1 MTPNTFG
8 AAEPPDFPDQA
19 PTKRLK
25 LTRRHA
31 FAVFGAGALAVGLP
45 AALAAEPVRERRAVR
60 TIALFRQDAV
70 CVMSAEVTQGPYYIS
85 GQLVRQDITEGKQG
99 FPLNITMTVVDY
111 TDGCNTPMAGL
122 PVEIWHCDAWG
133 YYSAYTTTSP
143 GGTVPAYDNVGDP
156 NTNLRGV
163 QVTDDNGVVTFT
175 SIVPGWYSPRV
186 THIHVKVHQGGDI
199 GTTYQNGTSLHTT
212 QLLFPDD
219 VCQVYAVLDPY
230 VQHQLAQT
238 PLTQDQVYNEALSAG
253 EDPTSM
259 VPTLT
264 PVNPDSLADGY
275 DLTITL
281 GIDPNATSSDTGG
294 PGGGGGPGPGGQPPT
309 GPPGPPPTAP

>member
-1 MTPNTFG
+1 L
-8 AAEPPDFPDQA
+8 
-19 PTKRLK
+19 RI
-25 LTRRHA
+25 TRRHA
-31 FAVFGAGALAVGLP
+31 LAVLGAGAGALGIP
-45 AALAAEPVRERRAVR
+45 RRLAAEPSGVGL
-60 TIALFRQDAV
+60 ALSGMPLLKQDAV
-70 CVMSAEVTQGPYYIS
+70 CIMSAEVTQGPYYIS

-99 FPLNITMTVVDY
+99 FPLNVTMTVVDY
-111 TDGCNTPMAGL
+111 TNGCNTPMSGL

-163 QVTDDNGVVTFT
+163 QVTDDNGQVTFT

-199 GTTYQNGTSLHTT
+199 GTTYQNGTTLHTT

-219 VCQVYAVLDPY
+219 VCQAYAALEPY
-230 VQHQLAQT
+230 VEHQLALT
-238 PLTQDQVYNEALSAG
+238 PLAQDQVYNEALTASA
-253 EDPTSM
+253 DPTSM
-259 VPTLT
+259 IPTLT
-264 PVNPDSLADGY
+264 LINPDALEDGY
-275 DLTITL
+275 ELAITL

-294 PGGGGGPGPGGQPPT
+294 PGGPGGGPGGPGGPPPSGT
-309 GPPGPPPTAP
+309 PGPPPTTP

>member
-1 MTPNTFG
+1 MHSDPSD
-8 AAEPPDFPDQA
+8 AVIPPDFADQA
-19 PTKRLK
+19 PTTKVRI
-25 LTRRHA
+25 TRRHA
-31 FAVFGAGALAVGLP
+31 LAVLGAGAGVLGIP
-45 AALAAEPVRERRAVR
+45 RRLAAEPARRGR
-60 TIALFRQDAV
+60 TLDGMPLLTQDAV
-70 CVMSAEVTQGPYYIS
+70 CIMSAEVTQGPYYVS

-99 FPLNITMTVVDY
+99 FPLTVTMTVVDY
-111 TDGCNTPMAGL
+111 TNGCNTPMAGL

-133 YYSAYTTTSP
+133 YYSAYTTAAP

-219 VCQVYAVLDPY
+219 VCQAY
-230 VQHQLAQT
+230 
-238 PLTQDQVYNEALSAG
+238 G
-253 EDPTSM
+253 
-259 VPTLT
+259 
-264 PVNPDSLADGY
+264 
-275 DLTITL
+275 
-281 GIDPNATSSDTGG
+281 
-294 PGGGGGPGPGGQPPT
+294 
-309 GPPGPPPTAP
+309 

>member
-1 MTPNTFG
+1 MNPDVFG
-8 AAEPPDFPDQA
+8 GADTPDFPDQA
-19 PTKRLK
+19 PTKKLK

-31 FAVFGAGALAVGLP
+31 LAVFGAGGVALGVSAALGAEPARQVLAVETKSL
-45 AALAAEPVRERRAVR
+45 LE
-60 TIALFRQDAV
+60 QDAV

-99 FPLNITMTVVDY
+99 FPLHFAMTVVDY

-133 YYSAYTTTSP
+133 YYSAYITASP

-163 QVTDDNGVVTFT
+163 QVTDDNGLVTFT

-219 VCQVYAVLDPY
+219 VCQAYAVLEPY

-238 PLTQDQVYNEALSAG
+238 PLAQDQVYNEALSAG

-259 VPTLT
+259 SPTLT
-264 PVNPDSLADGY
+264 PVNSDSLPDGY
-275 DLTITL
+275 NLTITL

-294 PGGGGGPGPGGQPPT
+294 PGGGGSPGGPGGQ
-309 GPPGPPPTAP
+309 PPGPPPTAP

>member
-1 MTPNTFG
+1 VNPDVFG
-8 AAEPPDFPDQA
+8 GADTPDFPDQA
-19 PTKRLK
+19 PTKKLK

-31 FAVFGAGALAVGLP
+31 LAVFGAGGVALGVSAALGAEPARQVLAVETKSL
-45 AALAAEPVRERRAVR
+45 LE
-60 TIALFRQDAV
+60 QDAV

-99 FPLNITMTVVDY
+99 FPLHFAMTVVDY

-133 YYSAYTTTSP
+133 YYSAYITASP

-163 QVTDDNGVVTFT
+163 QVTDDNGLVTFT

-219 VCQVYAVLDPY
+219 VCQAYAVLEPY

-238 PLTQDQVYNEALSAG
+238 PLARDQVYNEALSAG

-259 VPTLT
+259 SPTLT
-264 PVNPDSLADGY
+264 PVNSDSLPDGY
-275 DLTITL
+275 NLTITL

-294 PGGGGGPGPGGQPPT
+294 PGGGGSPGGPGGQ
-309 GPPGPPPTAP
+309 PPGPPPTAP

>member
-1 MTPNTFG
+1 
-8 AAEPPDFPDQA
+8 
-19 PTKRLK
+19 
-25 LTRRHA
+25 
-31 FAVFGAGALAVGLP
+31 
-45 AALAAEPVRERRAVR
+45 
-60 TIALFRQDAV
+60 
-70 CVMSAEVTQGPYYIS
+70 MSAEVTQGPYYIS
-85 GQLVRQDITEGKQG
+85 GQMVRQEITEGKQG
-99 FPLNITMTVVDY
+99 FPLNIAMTVVDY
-111 TDGCNTPMAGL
+111 TNGCNTPMAGL

-133 YYSAYTTTSP
+133 YYSAYTTAPP

-163 QVTDDNGVVTFT
+163 QVTDDNGLVTFT

-219 VCQVYAVLDPY
+219 VCQAYAVLEPY
-230 VQHQLAQT
+230 VEHQLAQT
-238 PLTQDQVYNEALSAG
+238 PLTQDQVYNEALTAG

-264 PVNPDSLADGY
+264 PINPDSLADGY
-275 DLTITL
+275 NLTITL

-294 PGGGGGPGPGGQPPT
+294 PGGGGGPGGPGGPPPT
-309 GPPGPPPTAP
+309 GTPPGPPPTTP